1 MEFAGLLRNASIIAL
16 MCMLV
21 PVATVAI
28 SIAYVIRPDERR
40 LALMRPLSLATIF
53 AALCAFTVGIA
64 NIFRGI
70 AATETLSAQS
80 WRSISLG
87 TSESFVPLFVAFGC
101 LTVAWLLVALGQR
114 RTAYEK
120 RAS

>member
-1 MEFAGLLRNASIIAL
+1 MIAL

-21 PVATVAI
+21 PVATVAM
-28 SIAYVIRPDERR
+28 SVAYAIRPDERR

-53 AALCAFTVGIA
+53 AALCAFTAGIA

-70 AATETLSAQS
+70 AATQTLSAER
-80 WRSISLG
+80 WRNISLG

-101 LTVAWLLVALGQR
+101 LTVAWLVVGVGMR
-114 RTAYEK
+114 R
-120 RAS
+120 R